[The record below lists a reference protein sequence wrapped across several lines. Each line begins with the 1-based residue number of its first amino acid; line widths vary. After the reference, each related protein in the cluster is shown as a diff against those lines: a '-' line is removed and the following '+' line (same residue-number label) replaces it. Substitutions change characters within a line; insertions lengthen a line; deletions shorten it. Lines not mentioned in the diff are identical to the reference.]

1 MQFLNA
7 MLDTTVERIQ
17 NTKATKFSHYRFSP
31 NDYVAHVHGGNPWK
45 GIDKDHPGQWEILQ
59 DYGVCLKQQWERQQY
74 GLDPNFKL
82 TVYEPGMVIKNWFR
96 IEAGAGVGKTK
107 LAAWMVQHFFD
118 CFLPSITYCY
128 APTYPQINDLLFK
141 EIRDDRYGRE
151 DLPGTVLKK
160 PEITTEHGKWFVK
173 GRATSGQKTEALQ
186 GQHVDFQLFVLDEA
200 EGLPE
205 VLWDVVRAM
214 TTGGINIVIM
224 LANPRT
230 RISQFHKSS
239 KLPYVRN
246 YRMSCLWFPNVYYD
260 KEIVPTGTMRKY
272 VDDYMDSDDY
282 CEVTDTHDPDKFT
295 FEVPWRPGKIYLPKG
310 DFLWRVMGIAPS
322 LSSDNTP
329 VPVGRFEAAMN
340 REGEPHG
347 TVAQVGIDCA
357 RFGGDKGTIYCKHG
371 DYVWLHDQ
379 IEKQDG
385 YEYYISTI
393 KLISLLRERGV
404 KEIYIRV
411 DGGGGY
417 GSTVIDNL
425 SHNDDL
431 YTQLDEFVVSEVHFN
446 GVPYDNEKYADK
458 VTELYF
464 AANDMLQT
472 MTIGDHAPSLQDDL
486 CSRKYRN
493 VIKSGRDVKKLK
505 SKDEYKAEFKRSPD
519 HGDGFVLATAPQYI
533 FTSLS
538 SLGFG

>member
-1 MQFLNA
+1 MQFLNS
-7 MLDTTVERIQ
+7 MLNSTVEKIQ
-17 NTKATKFSHYRFSP
+17 NTKATKFSHYRFDP
-31 NDYVAHVHGGNPWK
+31 IRYVKDVHGGTLWK
-45 GIDKDHPGQWEILQ
+45 GIDKDHPGQYELFE
-59 DYGVCLKQQWERQQY
+59 DYALCLKQQWERQQY
-74 GLDPNFKL
+74 GLDPTFEL
-82 TVYEPGMVIKNWFR
+82 TVYEPGMEIQNWFR
-96 IEAGAGVGKTK
+96 IEAGHGVSKTRS
-107 LAAWMVQHFFD
+107 AAWIVEQFFD
-118 CFLPSITYCY
+118 CFSPGVTYVY
-128 APTYPQINDLLFK
+128 APTYKQINELLFGM
-141 EIRDDRYGRE
+141 IRADRAGRD
-151 DLPGTVLKK
+151 DLPGKVLKK
-160 PEITTEHGKWFVK
+160 PEITTDEGRHFVS
-173 GRATSGQKTEALQ
+173 GRATAGQKTEALQ
-186 GQHVDFQLFVLDEA
+186 GQHVEFQLFVLDEA
-200 EGLPE
+200 EGLPSI
-205 VLWDVVRAM
+205 LWDAIKAM
-214 TTGGINIVIM
+214 TTGGISVVIM

-230 RISQFHKSS
+230 RESKFHSCA
-239 KLPYVRN
+239 KLPYVRS
-246 YRMSCLWFPNVYYD
+246 YRFDCLWFPNVYHD
-260 KEIVPTGTMRKY
+260 KEIVPGATMRKY
-272 VDDYMDSDDY
+272 VNDMIDEH
-282 CEVTDTHDPDKFT
+282 CEVVAEHNEDLFT
-295 FEVPWRPGKIYLPKG
+295 FEVHWRPGKIYLPNG
-310 DFLWRVMGIAPS
+310 EFLFRVRGIAP
-322 LSSDNTP
+322 LVSSHDTP